1 MTLVPLRSTFLPG
14 QAIEVAWE
22 RDLPKAGQAGLWHL
36 DRLITTIDVAPDA
49 PTITFPPLPIGGYG
63 VAVSSDAGPESTAFD
78 VLADPFDR
86 PRYGFVVRMTDDVD
100 REAVARNFRRHHLNL
115 AQFYDW
121 AYRHSELMPPEES
134 YVDPLGQV
142 RTLSGVNSLAR
153 ALSESGTIPL
163 GYTAVY
169 GVGAD
174 EAARWDGSL
183 LRRADGKPYQF
194 GDDFLLIVDPADP
207 VWMAHYLDQLD
218 AMLSGTDFQGFHLDQ
233 YGWPKR
239 AADSAGRPVDLAASF
254 TTLIGAIRTRLP
266 SSRFMFNNV
275 NDFPVE
281 STAPAPQD
289 ATYIEVWDPH
299 SGLGDLGALALK
311 ARALRPEHPPI
322 LSAYLSCY
330 GAGDPAGADAAARL
344 TMASIFSHG
353 ATHLLLGEDSHVLVH
368 AYYPNNHRLP
378 EASNDLFARWYDF
391 AVRYGDLLFD
401 PDQLDVTEQ
410 FAGGVNEEFVFES
423 ASDHG
428 FSTKA
433 VAGTVWTRVVR
444 TPLGTVVHL
453 VNLVGQSDLTWDA
466 VKAEP
471 PVLEGLRVRAIPAVA
486 DPRAPLAA
494 DPDHV
499 QLRALSEVA
508 SSPGEFNPLTGAQTA
523 VTYAL
528 PPLKDWMMVWF
539 PEEEAT
545 RA

>member
-14 QAIEVAWE
+14 EAIEVAWE
-22 RDLPKAGQAGLWHL
+22 RDLPKSGQAGLWHL
-36 DRLITTIDVAPDA
+36 DRLLTTVEVGADA
-49 PTITFPPLPIGGYG
+49 ATITFPSLPIGGYG
-63 VAVSSDAGPESTAFD
+63 VSVSSDAGPESTAFD

-100 REAVARNFRRHHLNL
+100 RQAVSRNFRRHHLNL

-121 AYRHSELMPPEES
+121 AYRHSELMPPEDS

-142 RTLSGVNSLAR
+142 RTLNGVNALAR
-153 ALSESGTIPL
+153 TLSAGGTIPL

-174 EAARWDGSL
+174 EESMWEQSL

-218 AMLSGTDFQGFHLDQ
+218 AMLAGTDFKGFHLDQ
-233 YGWPKR
+233 YGWPKK
-239 AADSAGRPVDLAASF
+239 AAGADGSPVDLAESF
-254 TTLIGAIRTRLP
+254 TTLIGAIRERVP

-299 SGLGDLGALALK
+299 SRLADLGALALK

-368 AYYPNNHRLP
+368 AYYPNNHELP

-401 PDQLDVTEQ
+401 PAQLDVTEQ
-410 FAGGVNEEFVFES
+410 FTGGVNEEFVFES
-423 ASDHG
+423 TSG
-428 FSTKA
+428 ERFSTKA
-433 VAGTVWTRVVR
+433 EPGAIWTRVVR
-444 TPLGTVVHL
+444 TSLGMVVHL
-453 VNLVGQSDLTWDA
+453 VNLVGQSETVWDA
-466 VKAEP
+466 VKVDP
-471 PVLEGLRVRAIPAVA
+471 PVVEGLRLRVIPAVA
-486 DPRAPLAA
+486 APPAPMAAEPDRPHLRPLA
-494 DPDHV
+494 
-499 QLRALSEVA
+499 EVP
-508 SSPGEFNPLTGAQTA
+508 SSSGEFNPLTGAQTA
-523 VTYAL
+523 VSYAL
-528 PPLKDWMMVWF
+528 PPLTDWLMVWI
-539 PEEEAT
+539 PDEAAT
-545 RA
+545 PT

>member
-14 QAIEVAWE
+14 EAIEVAWE
-22 RDLPKAGQAGLWHL
+22 RDLPKSGQAGLWHL
-36 DRLITTIDVAPDA
+36 DHLLTTVEVAADA
-49 PTITFPPLPIGGYG
+49 PTIAFPQLPIGGYG
-63 VAVSSDAGPESTAFD
+63 VSVSSDAGPESTAFD

-100 REAVARNFRRHHLNL
+100 RQAVSRNFRRHHLNL

-121 AYRHSELMPPEES
+121 AYRHSQLMPPEES

-142 RTLSGVNSLAR
+142 RTLSGVNALAR
-153 ALSESGTIPL
+153 TLSEGGTIPL

-169 GVGAD
+169 GIGAD
-174 EAARWDGSL
+174 EESQWEDSL

-207 VWMAHYLDQLD
+207 VWMAHYLDQLE
-218 AMLSGTDFQGFHLDQ
+218 AMLAGTHFKGFHLDQ
-233 YGWPKR
+233 YGWPKK
-239 AADSAGRPVDLAASF
+239 AAGATGRPVDLAESF
-254 TTLIGAIRTRLP
+254 TTLIGAIRERVP

-281 STAPAPQD
+281 STAPARQD

-299 SGLGDLGALALK
+299 SRLGDLGALALK

-330 GAGDPAGADAAARL
+330 GAGDPSGADAAARL

-368 AYYPNNHRLP
+368 AYYPNNHEVP
-378 EASNDLFARWYDF
+378 GASNDLFARWYDF

-410 FAGGVNEEFVFES
+410 FTGGVNEEFVFES
-423 ASDHG
+423 TSG
-428 FSTKA
+428 EPFSTKA
-433 VAGTVWTRVVR
+433 DAGAIWTRVVR
-444 TPLGTVVHL
+444 TPRGMVVHL
-453 VNLVGQSDLTWDA
+453 VNLVGQSETVWDA
-466 VKAEP
+466 VKVEP
-471 PVLEGLRVRAIPAVA
+471 PVVDGLRLRVIPAVA
-486 DPRAPLAA
+486 APRAPMAV
-494 DPDHV
+494 DPDHP
-499 QLRALSEVA
+499 QLRPLVEVA
-508 SSPGEFNPLTGAQTA
+508 SPSGEFNPLTGAQTA
-523 VTYAL
+523 LSYAL
-528 PPLKDWMMVWF
+528 PPLTDWLMVWI
-539 PEEEAT
+539 PDEAAT
-545 RA
+545 PA